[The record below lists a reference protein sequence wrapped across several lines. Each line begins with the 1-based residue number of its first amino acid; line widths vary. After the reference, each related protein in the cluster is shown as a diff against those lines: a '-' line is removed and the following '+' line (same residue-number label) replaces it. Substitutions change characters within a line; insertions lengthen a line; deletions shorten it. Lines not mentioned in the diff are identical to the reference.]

1 MKISILITSFNKE
14 NYIEECIRSCLKQ
27 DYTDKEIILMDNCS
41 EDSSEN
47 IFDKYRTKIKII
59 KKKRIS
65 DFPAI
70 NQIDLI
76 DKGLSNCSGEIL
88 CLLDGDDYFYEN
100 KLSIVNE
107 KFKNNANL
115 KIIFDLPLKKK
126 KNNYLKFKNKKK
138 FQKYIWPTIINTSSI
153 SIEKQFLIDA
163 LKNTFLNKYNL
174 LEIDFR
180 INVYSRNIKNNF
192 TIIREPCTVYRQLN
206 NSIMGNMKKYSN
218 KWWKK
223 RKQAHEFMQ
232 NIYLNNGLKYNNQ
245 LDFFL
250 TNLINKII

>member
-47 IFDKYRTKIKII
+47 IFDKYKTKIKII

-126 KNNYLKFKNKKK
+126 KKQLFK
-138 FQKYIWPTIINTSSI
+138 
-153 SIEKQFLIDA
+153 
-163 LKNTFLNKYNL
+163 
-174 LEIDFR
+174 
-180 INVYSRNIKNNF
+180 V
-192 TIIREPCTVYRQLN
+192 
-206 NSIMGNMKKYSN
+206 
-218 KWWKK
+218 
-223 RKQAHEFMQ
+223 
-232 NIYLNNGLKYNNQ
+232 
-245 LDFFL
+245 
-250 TNLINKII
+250 